1 MTPRIAI
8 ESGWALS
15 GRQLFALGPCRDVA
29 AVDREREQVG
39 ERVRGAREGGDAEGS
54 QRRRV
59 RSVVGRCAADGTAAL
74 FIGQAGRRLGRTT
87 AYPAFRSLAAACGLE
102 LP

>member
-39 ERVRGAREGGDAEGS
+39 ERVRGARERGMPRAVS
-54 QRRRV
+54 
-59 RSVVGRCAADGTAAL
+59 
-74 FIGQAGRRLGRTT
+74 
-87 AYPAFRSLAAACGLE
+87 AAAFE
-102 LP
+102 AS